1 MRNLIIAFLNAALI
15 FTACQRLDTNLY
27 NRTDKLTQYELDDY
41 TGEQD
46 FKLDASYDIPDSLVH
61 VFSLQ
66 SQADGESS
74 STTIYAIYI
83 GEISNIAT
91 DTVILYCHG
100 NKWHMDFYWQRA
112 KLLAHCGGKNRFGVL
127 MIDYRGYGMS
137 DGDPTEEG
145 LYADVD
151 AAMKW
156 LQQNGMN
163 NDRLAIYGFSMGSA
177 PATELCSKPRT
188 LTPGWLLLEAPFASA
203 AVMVEDGTQLA
214 MPSSYFT
221 NLEIDCAEEIKRCNQ
236 PLFWTHGLAD
246 MFLSYNTHG
255 QVVYDNHRG
264 VYKESHPVDN
274 ADHGEVPAK
283 TGFTTYC
290 NNISN
295 FITQH

>member
-1 MRNLIIAFLNAALI
+1 MRTATILLYGSMLFIA
-15 FTACQRLDTNLY
+15 ACQRLDSNLF
-27 NRTDKLTQYELDDY
+27 NRTDKLTEYQLDDY

-46 FKLDASYDIPDSLVH
+46 FILDATYDIPDSLVH
-61 VFSLQ
+61 IFSLQ
-66 SQADGESS
+66 SQTADESA

-83 GEISNIAT
+83 GEISQIAT

-112 KLLAHCGGKNRFGVL
+112 KLLAHTGGKNRHGVL
-127 MIDYRGYGMS
+127 MLDYRGYGMS
-137 DGDPTEEG
+137 DGEPTEEG

-156 LQQNGMN
+156 LMQNGMN

-214 MPSSYFT
+214 MPSSYLT
-221 NLEIDCAEEIKRCNQ
+221 NLEIDCAEEIKRCSQ
-236 PLFWTHGLAD
+236 PLFWTHGLSD
-246 MFLSYNTHG
+246 MFLSYTTHG
-255 QVVYDNHRG
+255 QVVYNNHNG
-264 VYKESHPVDN
+264 VYKESHPVEG

-283 TGFTTYC
+283 TGFTEYC
-290 NNISN
+290 NSINS
-295 FITQH
+295 FLTQH